1 MLGLGVVEI
10 LTTLMWVPIFQCYSR
25 LRCGQSLYEVHK
37 EANESRFNTSSDGAM
52 SAKMALASPSSAEYY
67 AQRGAQKQ

>member
-37 EANESRFNTSSDGAM
+37 EANETRFNTSSDWAM
-52 SAKMALASPSSAEYY
+52 
-67 AQRGAQKQ
+67 